1 MSAKPYKK
9 RVIQQDSDESD
20 DDQPL
25 IKRVKPEDAAAAD
38 SPVAA
43 SAVAVPNGD
52 APSGQVDTV
61 MNDATAV
68 ALDPKAK
75 QLAVFTTGDSDDSDD
90 DMPLAAV
97 AKQGAAGVAH
107 TTGEPSPAPVAGAAG
122 GDSSDDEPLAKKA
135 PAKPKKA
142 AANGNGKAKKGAS
155 ASSSEDEKPLAK
167 TTAAAKRGPRASTS
181 RKSMKEESDEDD
193 SPLSD
198 ADDGEDDYSSGSD
211 APKRKP
217 KKAASSS
224 GKGKAK
230 AKPAPAKKA
239 PAARRVKKE
248 EDDAEG
254 SASPAPS
261 STKAASAS
269 KGKGKA
275 KKEEDEEGAEGSG
288 DETYKW
294 WENQQDGEQKWR
306 TLEHSGVLFPPEYEP
321 HGVQMKYNGKP
332 VALPPEAEE
341 VASFF
346 AAILET
352 DYVKNKTFV
361 QNFFNDWQK
370 VLKEHPPLD
379 GTKIKDY
386 DKCDFTPIFAY
397 LEAEKAKKK
406 GMTAAQKKAAKA
418 EKDEFEEKYK
428 TCLLDGRKEKVG
440 NFRIEPPGL
449 FRGRGEH
456 PKTGM
461 LKTRVRPEQ
470 ITINIGKGVPVPQP
484 PKGHKWKSVVH
495 DDKVTWLATW
505 KENINGNVKY
515 VFLAAGS
522 SLKGQSDLKKFEK
535 ARALKEHVD
544 RIRADYTADLK
555 SKEMATRQRAVAIYL
570 IDRFAL
576 RAGNE
581 KGEDE
586 ADTVGC
592 CSLRF
597 EHVTL
602 TPPNKVTFDFLGKD
616 SIRYVNE
623 VEVDEQVFKNLKIFK
638 KEPKTVGDLL
648 FDRLSTQVVNKYL
661 TSYMDGLTAKVFRTY
676 NASWTFAQQL
686 KDTPKD
692 VPLADKLLA
701 YNRANRLVAVL
712 CNHQRSVSKGHMAAM
727 EKLTDKIRALKYQR
741 MKLRKQL
748 FAVADKP
755 KKYKEEYG
763 DDESDLDD
771 DWIVEHEAALVDL
784 EREKIRKKFD
794 KENQKR
800 ATEGEKPLAQKELDE
815 RLKAADDL
823 EKQIRRD
830 RKSGYEDTKLGED
843 KLYAN
848 LQKMDDRIKVAKTN
862 ATDKDEGKEIS
873 LGTSKINYIDPRIS
887 VAWCK
892 ANDVPLNK
900 VLTKTLLEKFQWAT
914 HVEADFEW

>member
-1 MSAKPYKK
+1 MSNKPYKK
-9 RVIQQDSDESD
+9 RVIQADSDESD
-20 DDQPL
+20 GDQPL
-25 IKRVKPEDAAAAD
+25 IKRVKPDETAAD
-38 SPVAA
+38 SPVASNA
-43 SAVAVPNGD
+43 TAVPNGD

-61 MNDATAV
+61 MNDDTVV
-68 ALDPKAK
+68 ALDPKGK
-75 QLAVFTTGDSDDSDD
+75 QLTVFSTGASDDSED
-90 DMPLAAV
+90 DMPLAQV
-97 AKQGAAGVAH
+97 AKQGADAVA
-107 TTGEPSPAPVAGAAG
+107 TGSGRPLDAVAEE
-122 GDSSDDEPLAKKA
+122 SSDDDAPLAQKVAPKKRASASNGKKAAAAKKA
-135 PAKPKKA
+135 P
-142 AANGNGKAKKGAS
+142 KGGE
-155 ASSSEDEKPLAK
+155 SSSEDEKPLAQV
-167 TTAAAKRGPRASTS
+167 AAASSKRPRASTS
-181 RKSMKEESDEDD
+181 RANSLKEDD
-193 SPLSD
+193 SDDDLSPLSD
-198 ADDGEDDYSSGSD
+198 TESEGDDYSSGSD
-211 APKRKP
+211 APLSK
-217 KKAASSS
+217 KKAPAK
-224 GKGKAK
+224 GKGKA
-230 AKPAPAKKA
+230 AAAKKA
-239 PAARRVKKE
+239 PAPKKAPVAKVKKE
-248 EDDAEG
+248 EDG
-254 SASPAPS
+254 SASPAPA
-261 STKAASAS
+261 K

-275 KKEEDEEGAEGSG
+275 KKEDDDEEAGSG
-288 DETYKW
+288 DEVYKW
-294 WENQQDGEQKWR
+294 WENKQDGEQKWR
-306 TLEHSGVLFPPEYEP
+306 TLEHSGVLFPPEYEA
-321 HGVQMKYNGKP
+321 HGVRMKYDGKEIEL
-332 VALPPEAEE
+332 APEAEE

-352 DYVKNKTFV
+352 DYVKNPTFV
-361 QNFFNDWQK
+361 KNFFADWLK
-370 VLKEHPPLD
+370 VLKAHPCPD
-379 GTKIKDY
+379 GTKIRDY

-406 GMTAAQKKAAKA
+406 SMTAAEKKAAKA
-418 EKDEFEEKYK
+418 ERDAAEAKYK

-484 PKGHKWKSVVH
+484 PPGHRWKDVVH

-535 ARALKEHVD
+535 ARSLKEHVD

-555 SKEMATRQRAVAIYL
+555 SKEMATRQRAVAMYL

-602 TPPNKVTFDFLGKD
+602 TPPSKVTFDFLGKD

-623 VEVDEQVFKNLKIFK
+623 VEVDEQVFKNLKLFK

-692 VPLADKLLA
+692 VSVADKLLA

-712 CNHQRSVSKGHMAAM
+712 CNHQRSVSKGHTAAM
-727 EKLTDKIRALKYQR
+727 EKLIDKIRALKYQR

-755 KKYKEEYG
+755 RKYKMYDE
-763 DDESDLDD
+763 DESDLDD
-771 DWIVEHEAALVDL
+771 DWIQEHEAALVVA
-784 EREKIRKKFD
+784 EREKIRKKFEKD
-794 KENQKR
+794 NTKR
-800 ATEGEKPLAQKELDE
+800 EADGEKPLAPKELDE

-830 RKSGYEDTKLGED
+830 RKNGYKETKHSED
-843 KLYAN
+843 KIVAQLA
-848 LQKMDDRIKVAKTN
+848 KIDERIKIAKTN
-862 ATDKDEGKEIS
+862 ATDRDEGKEVS
-873 LGTSKINYIDPRIS
+873 LGTSKINYLDPRIS